1 MTTPPAIRL
10 LRIRDLA
17 RRADQQRRK
26 LDPREILALLNGDK
40 G

>member
-17 RRADQQRRK
+17 RRADQQHRK
-26 LDPREILALLNGDK
+26 IDPRELLAMLDGAK

>member
-17 RRADQQRRK
+17 RRADQQHRK
-26 LDPREILALLNGDK
+26 IEPREILALLDGDRA
-40 G
+40 